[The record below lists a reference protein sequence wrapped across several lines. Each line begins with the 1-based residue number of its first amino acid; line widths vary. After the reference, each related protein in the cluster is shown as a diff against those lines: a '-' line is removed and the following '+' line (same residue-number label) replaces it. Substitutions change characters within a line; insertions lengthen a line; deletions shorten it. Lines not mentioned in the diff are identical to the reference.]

1 MELVPNSLFP
11 LFFFLAGF
19 PKFIEFYTSHLVW
32 TLLYLKIEM
41 FLTSRFEDFKT
52 ETIYS

>member
-1 MELVPNSLFP
+1 MTQP
-11 LFFFLAGF
+11 G
-19 PKFIEFYTSHLVW
+19 KFIEFYTGPGESSGW
-32 TLLYLKIEM
+32 TLLHLKIEM